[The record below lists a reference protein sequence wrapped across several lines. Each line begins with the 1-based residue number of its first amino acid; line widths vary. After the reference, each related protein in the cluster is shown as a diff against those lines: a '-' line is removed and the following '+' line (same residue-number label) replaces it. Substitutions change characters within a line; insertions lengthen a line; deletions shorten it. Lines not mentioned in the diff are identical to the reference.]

1 MVGGKR
7 RSDEATKRRRGSA
20 KRPFFPFVAPSLRC
34 SVALTLIIFTT
45 SCTAPTAVESW
56 QSSLERYVAEQ
67 GHGDLNV
74 LRRADRPPSES
85 DFGLIGATTAGFPFI
100 APRRTDA
107 NGVLLGHRKIADRN
121 WFVYVVGMVEYRG
134 WFVNWA
140 LDHSRVTDIRLIAL
154 SERGGEFTW
163 MTSETNAAALE
174 RYCGPQREQWRRSDP
189 SRTDTTDAPSVFPTD
204 ADEFQITV
212 ETGGV
217 RVVDRHSDAVWKLE
231 AVVSDQSSVISLTDN

>member
-1 MVGGKR
+1 MVR
-7 RSDEATKRRRGSA
+7 
-20 KRPFFPFVAPSLRC
+20 
-34 SVALTLIIFTT
+34 ALTQVIIATAILILPTT
-45 SCTAPTAVESW
+45 GCTTPTAIDAW

-140 LDHSRVTDIRLIAL
+140 LDHSRVMDIRLVAL

-163 MTSETNAAALE
+163 MTSEPDAAALE

-189 SRTDTTDAPSVFPTD
+189 SRTDATDAPSVFPTD
-204 ADEFQITV
+204 ADVFQITV

-217 RVVDRHSDAVWKLE
+217 WVVDRHSDAAWE
-231 AVVSDQSSVISLTDN
+231 IRSDQSSVISDQSD

>member
-1 MVGGKR
+1 MLPVTGC
-7 RSDEATKRRRGSA
+7 AT
-20 KRPFFPFVAPSLRC
+20 
-34 SVALTLIIFTT
+34 
-45 SCTAPTAVESW
+45 PTAVESW

-140 LDHSRVTDIRLIAL
+140 MDHSRVMDIRLIAL
-154 SERGGEFTW
+154 SEQGGEFTW
-163 MTSETNAAALE
+163 MTSDPDAAALE
-174 RYCGPQREQWRRSDP
+174 RYCSPQRERWRRSDP
-189 SRTDTTDAPSVFPTD
+189 SRADATETPSVFPTD
-204 ADEFQITV
+204 ADRFQITV
-212 ETGGV
+212 EPGGI
-217 RVVDRHSDAVWKLE
+217 RVVDRHSNAAWGIAVSSQLSAPELYGAANK
-231 AVVSDQSSVISLTDN
+231 VSSSLTADSFFPKPPRPPASPPPSS

>member
-1 MVGGKR
+1 MAR
-7 RSDEATKRRRGSA
+7 
-20 KRPFFPFVAPSLRC
+20 VAPIHIA
-34 SVALTLIIFTT
+34 VAAAILVLPMTGCAT
-45 SCTAPTAVESW
+45 PTAVESW

-67 GHGDLNV
+67 GHGDLNA

-107 NGVLLGHRKIADRN
+107 NGVLLGHRKIAGRN

-140 LDHSRVTDIRLIAL
+140 LDQSRVTDIRLIAL

-163 MTSETNAAALE
+163 MTSEPDAAALE

-189 SRTDTTDAPSVFPTD
+189 SRADATDAPSVFPTD
-204 ADEFQITV
+204 ADQFQLTV
-212 ETGGV
+212 EPDGGV
-217 RVVDRHSDAVWKLE
+217 RVVDRHSDAAWKLE
-231 AVVSDQSSVISLTDN
+231 AVISHQSSVVSLTDD